1 MVYPR
6 KNFLVLKPV
15 TIPNDERSPLNSYTD
30 DELMEELMSR
40 SSNPAPHSSEEI
52 ERILEDISAI

>member
-1 MVYPR
+1 MVYHR

-15 TIPNDERSPLNSYTD
+15 TVPSDERSPLNSYTD

-40 SSNPAPHSSEEI
+40 SRIPVPQSSEEI
-52 ERILEDISAI
+52 ERILDEISEI